1 MKLKNFRAP
10 TMYEALEKVK
20 RQFGHD
26 AVIVRTRSFKTG
38 GFLGF
43 GQQNIIE
50 ITARKNT
57 HAAPPQPRRTAP
69 NRIQRAYDA
78 ANPTNRSFQTDRHI
92 LSSPNV
98 AVETLTKSTPPV
110 ATLNEDIKHQISDL
124 RSLVENLVKEQRQLH
139 EPRMP
144 EKLFDLYLD
153 LIQREVGDEIARE
166 LIEQTQKHL
175 AQDQLA
181 NPNLIRQ
188 RLADIL
194 NRMIPADGPIAR
206 NLDGKP
212 RVVALIGPTGV
223 GKTTTIAKL
232 AANFKLRQNKSVG
245 LITIDTYRI
254 GAVDQLRMFAEILG
268 VPLKVVVT
276 PNELNEAVASAC
288 DVDYILIDTAGR
300 SQNDQIKLRELQTF
314 LAAANPHEVHLV
326 LSSTAHQSN
335 LINAAEKF
343 NQLGVDRV
351 IFTKLDEAV
360 SFGVVLSVLKKL
372 QVSLSYITTGQDV
385 PEDIEVGNGRRLA
398 RLLLGLDSLTQQPD
412 VCLTQVATA

>member
-1 MKLKNFRAP
+1 
-10 TMYEALEKVK
+10 MYEALEKVK
-20 RQFGHD
+20 QQCGPD

-38 GFLGF
+38 GILGF
-43 GQQNIIE
+43 GQRNVIE

-57 HAAPPQPRRTAP
+57 HATPPQPQRTAP

-78 ANPTNRSFQTDRHI
+78 ANTPNRISQTNRQAPSM
-92 LSSPNV
+92 PNA
-98 AVETLTKSTPPV
+98 AVEALTKSTPPV
-110 ATLNEDIKHQISDL
+110 AALNEDIKHQIYDL

-139 EPRMP
+139 EPQMP

-166 LIEQTQKHL
+166 LINQTQKNL

-188 RLADIL
+188 KLAGIL
-194 NRMIPADGPIAR
+194 DRMIPADGPIAR
-206 NLDGKP
+206 NIDGKA

-232 AANFKLRQNKSVG
+232 AANFKLRQNKNVA

-254 GAVDQLRMFAEILG
+254 GAVDQLRMYAEILG
-268 VPLKVVVT
+268 VPLNVVVT
-276 PNELNEAVASAC
+276 PNELTDAVASAR
-288 DVDYILIDTAGR
+288 DMDYILIDTAGR
-300 SQNDQIKLRELQTF
+300 SQNDQIKLRELQIF

-326 LSSTAHQSN
+326 LSSTAHHSN

-343 NQLGVDRV
+343 HQLGVDRV

-360 SFGVVLSVLKKL
+360 SFGVVLSVLNKL

-385 PEDIEVGNGRRLA
+385 PEDIEVGNGRRMA
-398 RLLLGLDSLTQQPD
+398 RLLLGLDSLTHQPD
-412 VCLTQVATA
+412 GMTAQAAIV

>member
-1 MKLKNFRAP
+1 
-10 TMYEALEKVK
+10 MYEALEKVK
-20 RQFGHD
+20 QQCGPD

-38 GFLGF
+38 GILGF
-43 GQQNIIE
+43 GQRNVIE
-50 ITARKNT
+50 ITARPNA
-57 HAAPPQPRRTAP
+57 HADTDRIQRAAP

-78 ANPTNRSFQTDRHI
+78 ANTPNRISQTNRQA
-92 LSSPNV
+92 LSPPNA
-98 AVETLTKSTPPV
+98 AVEALTKSTPPV

-139 EPRMP
+139 EPQMP

-166 LIEQTQKHL
+166 LVNQTQNNL

-188 RLADIL
+188 KLAGIL
-194 NRMIPADGPIAR
+194 DRMIPAEGPIAR
-206 NLDGKP
+206 NIDGKA

-232 AANFKLRQNKSVG
+232 AANFKLRQNKNVA

-254 GAVDQLRMFAEILG
+254 GAVDQLRMYAEILG
-268 VPLKVVVT
+268 VPINVVVT
-276 PNELNEAVASAC
+276 PNELTEAVASAR
-288 DVDYILIDTAGR
+288 DMDYILIDTAGR

-326 LSSTAHQSN
+326 LSSTAHHSN

-343 NQLGVDRV
+343 HQLGVDRV

-360 SFGVVLSVLKKL
+360 SFGVVLSVLNKL

-385 PEDIEVGNGRRLA
+385 PEDIEVGNGRRMA
-398 RLLLGLDSLTQQPD
+398 RLLLGLDSLTHQPGEM
-412 VCLTQVATA
+412 TAQTATA

>member
-1 MKLKNFRAP
+1 MH
-10 TMYEALEKVK
+10 EALEKVK
-20 RQFGHD
+20 LQFGPD

-38 GFLGF
+38 GILGF
-43 GQQNIIE
+43 GQRNIIE
-50 ITARKNT
+50 ITARPNT
-57 HAAPPQPRRTAP
+57 HPAPALPRRTAP
-69 NRIQRAYDA
+69 NRVQRAYDVA
-78 ANPTNRSFQTDRHI
+78 KPPNRISPPNRHGPAT
-92 LSSPNV
+92 PNA
-98 AVETLTKSTPPV
+98 AVETLTKMTPSAAV
-110 ATLNEDIKHQISDL
+110 VNDEIKHQISDL

-139 EPRMP
+139 EPQMP

-166 LIEQTQKHL
+166 LIQQTQNNL
-175 AQDQLA
+175 EPDQLA

-188 RLADIL
+188 KLAGIL
-194 NRMIPADGPIAR
+194 DRMIPAEGPIAR
-206 NLDGKP
+206 NLDGKA

-232 AANFKLRQNKSVG
+232 AANFKLRQNKNVG

-254 GAVDQLRMFAEILG
+254 GAVDQLRMYAEILG

-276 PNELNEAVASAC
+276 PNELVEAVAC
-288 DVDYILIDTAGR
+288 FQDMDYILIDTAGR

-314 LAAANPHEVHLV
+314 LGAASPHEVHLV

-335 LINAAEKF
+335 MIHAAEKF

-360 SFGVVLSVLKKL
+360 SFGVVLSVLNKL
-372 QVSLSYITTGQDV
+372 QVSLSYVTTGQDV
-385 PEDIEVGNGRRLA
+385 PEDIEVGNGRRMA
-398 RLLLGLDSLTQQPD
+398 RLLLGLDSISQQID
-412 VCLTQVATA
+412 ERMVQAATA